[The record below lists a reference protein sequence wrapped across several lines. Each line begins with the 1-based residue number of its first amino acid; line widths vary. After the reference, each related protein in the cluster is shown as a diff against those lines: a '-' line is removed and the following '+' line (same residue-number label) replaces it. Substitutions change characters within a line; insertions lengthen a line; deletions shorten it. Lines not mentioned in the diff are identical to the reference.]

1 MHFECIP
8 IHNTVK
14 IFLRQKLCVFITHGL
29 KHGEDKTQEKELKKK
44 IKFCMKENGEDSK
57 MRSFWSF
64 FEIDQNSQWHHW
76 QKKSGPA
83 HVFAD
88 IYLILLR
95 NKKQEE
101 RWAPGSLE
109 MLGEMIIERGL

>member
-57 MRSFWSF
+57 MRSTAVFL
-64 FEIDQNSQWHHW
+64 FEVSS
-76 QKKSGPA
+76 K
-83 HVFAD
+83 
-88 IYLILLR
+88 LIKIPSDSIGRRKVALLTFL
-95 NKKQEE
+95 QTY
-101 RWAPGSLE
+101 
-109 MLGEMIIERGL
+109 I